1 MMKIEN
7 QKKIEELKDRLKT
20 AVKARLEY
28 IQNQYSETEKEARN
42 IHLAAFR
49 TTDHEIASFIAKIDE
64 TLAQFTIKEE
74 EEWVKDKE
82 EKAET
87 FFDDLKGLK

>member
-7 QKKIEELKDRLKT
+7 QR
-20 AVKARLEY
+20 
-28 IQNQYSETEKEARN
+28 
-42 IHLAAFR
+42 
-49 TTDHEIASFIAKIDE
+49 KIDE

-82 EKAET
+82 EKAQT